1 MITREKIVNDVILQ
15 LREKR
20 NELDSAISILEET
33 LKSYAPRKKRKKIIE
48 SLPKKNT
55 AKGFKYPEGTHWT
68 QLPKNKKKVAEMAKK
83 RGALKRT
90 KIKKDKEVK

>member
-48 SLPKKNT
+48 SLPKKKDAT
-55 AKGFKYPEGTHWT
+55 QKGFKYPEGTHWT
-68 QLPKNKKKVAEMAKK
+68 QLPKNKKKVAELAKK
-83 RGALKRT
+83 RGAM
-90 KIKKDKEVK
+90 KKDKEAK